1 MKNIVKISLDDEI
14 LDLFERTRTD
24 MSMTK
29 SNLVAFL
36 LREHHDQIPSSIKYK
51 EIISE
56 MSEINLYLKS
66 IGLNETW
73 TPEEKKRIFERV
85 DDLEQLIKK
94 RLK

>member
-1 MKNIVKISLDDEI
+1 MSHRIMISLEDEV
-14 LDLFERTRTD
+14 LDRLERTSTD
-24 MSMTK
+24 LGMTK
-29 SNLVAFL
+29 SNLVAFML
-36 LREHHDQIPSSIKYK
+36 KEHHDQIPTVIKYK

-56 MSEINLYLKS
+56 MSEIKLYMKS
-66 IGLNETW
+66 FGLNETW